1 MEKSCVS
8 IWVGNVEDEDSF
20 YVYTR
25 IEFDDDDNYVC
36 VFAKDFQID
45 QDDIDEDFIEVYW
58 KRENLSPADL
68 LEGCSYYDSMKDAVA
83 KIQDGNKTYNC
94 FVLFYDYEYTGPV
107 CECPSGLSYLGVF
120 EYEK

>member
-8 IWVGNVEDEDSF
+8 VWVGNVEDEDSF
-20 YVYTR
+20 YAYTR
-25 IEFDDDDNYVC
+25 IEFYDDNYVC

-68 LEGCSYYDSMKDAVA
+68 LEGCSYYDSMKDVVA

-94 FVLFYDYEYTGPV
+94 LALFYDYEYTGSV
-107 CECPSGLSYLGVF
+107 CESPSGLTYLGVF

>member
-1 MEKSCVS
+1 MEKPCVS

-20 YVYTR
+20 YAYTR

-58 KRENLSPADL
+58 KREKLSPVEL
-68 LEGCSYYDSMKDAVA
+68 LEGCSYYDSLKDEVG
-83 KIQDGNKTYNC
+83 KIQDRDKTYNC

-107 CECPSGLSYLGVF
+107 CESPSGLSYLGVF

>member
-8 IWVGNVEDEDSF
+8 IWVGHVEDEDSF
-20 YVYTR
+20 YAYTR

-58 KRENLSPADL
+58 KREKLSPVEL
-68 LEGCSYYDSMKDAVA
+68 LEGCSYYDNLKDEVEKFKIETKRIIALPFSMTMN
-83 KIQDGNKTYNC
+83 IQ
-94 FVLFYDYEYTGPV
+94 
-107 CECPSGLSYLGVF
+107 GLYVKALQD
-120 EYEK
+120 